1 MDDDEL
7 TPDQAERV
15 RRLLAE
21 ARHTEP
27 MPDDVAARLDRV
39 IAGLADDPDARTEGA
54 DVPAAPVVRLD
65 ERRRRAGRLL
75 LAAAAVVV
83 GGVAVGQLVG
93 DGGAQDEA
101 SSPAAESADEQGLP
115 APDRDSAGSGQG
127 FDEGDEELPGAV
139 SGTRRSIS
147 GQPPVVLRSAR
158 FAGDARAYAPGA
170 AARDTGREA
179 ELAQSGDALSSAAT
193 CPAGAWGGGRY
204 VRVVVGKEAG
214 WLVYRAPRGDTQVVD
229 LFLCGTDAPER
240 SATLPLD

>member
-39 IAGLADDPDARTEGA
+39 IAGLADDPEARPEGA
-54 DVPAAPVVRLD
+54 DVAAAPVVRLD

-93 DGGAQDEA
+93 DGGAEDEA
-101 SSPAAESADEQGLP
+101 SSPAAETADEQGLP
-115 APDRDSAGSGQG
+115 APDRDSAGSGQS

-147 GQPPVVLRSAR
+147 RQPPVVLRSTR

-170 AARDTGREA
+170 AATGRDA
-179 ELAQSGDALSSAAT
+179 ELAQSGDAPSSAAT

-204 VRVVVGKEAG
+204 VRVVVDKEAG

-229 LFLCGTDAPER
+229 LFLCGTDSPER